1 MKQADEELVAGAK
14 AALEKYGT
22 WQAWYESDDPE
33 NARFLGY
40 DKVKF
45 TVVMPDGT
53 TYTEAPGYWDGD
65 GGVLDFLAQYPKY
78 QDILPLLQ
86 QSTPPQNDYMLLSRL
101 KADCDYFLGSGGRAE
116 KHLWAG
122 TVREQIAKMRES
134 TPPCRK
140 NRNAHTGGH

>member
-1 MKQADEELVAGAK
+1 MLHPF
-14 AALEKYGT
+14 GT
-22 WQAWYESDDPE
+22 FFCVLAFGHDPNGGIEQGSQKKKGDSYRQRVQMWYESDDPE

-53 TYTEAPGYWDGD
+53 TYTERQDIGDGD

-101 KADCDYFLGSGGRAE
+101 KADCDYFLGAGGRA
-116 KHLWAG
+116 
-122 TVREQIAKMRES
+122 
-134 TPPCRK
+134 
-140 NRNAHTGGH
+140 

>member
-1 MKQADEELVAGAK
+1 M
-14 AALEKYGT
+14 
-22 WQAWYESDDPE
+22 
-33 NARFLGY
+33 
-40 DKVKF
+40 KF

-53 TYTEAPGYWDGD
+53 TYTERQDIGDGD

-101 KADCDYFLGSGGRAE
+101 KADCDYFLGAGGRAE

-122 TVREQIAKMRES
+122 NVREQIAKMRELYNAL
-134 TPPCRK
+134 PE
-140 NRNAHTGGH
+140 NRNGSHRRTSNATPSVWSRLMRWWCTTTLKWL